1 MSTTMPSHESTV
13 SEPRETAKHRTV
25 RRIAVKRGFG
35 YFFDAWLF
43 AIVIL
48 PVQWGINQVLA
59 DNTARY
65 WITAA
70 AASILFFL
78 YRFLMDARAGGTLG
92 KAVVGL
98 RVTTETG
105 GHLGYTRALKR
116 NFYWLIFGPALAPGS
131 NHPQLHIGTV
141 GVDPEAFLWIWV
153 IALAVS
159 IYRDRNSR
167 SFLDRWAGACFN

>member
-1 MSTTMPSHESTV
+1 MSTTMLSHESTV

-35 YFFDAWLF
+35 YFFDAWFF

-141 GVDPEAFLWIWV
+141 GVDPEAFL
-153 IALAVS
+153 
-159 IYRDRNSR
+159 
-167 SFLDRWAGACFN
+167 